1 MCMPEGTDEQAI
13 GREEPS
19 RAPRSDRGGEHV
31 IQGAHALT
39 QRRGVG
45 QVDPPSCGAILNAGW
60 TPTPITPAQSVRS
73 AWSPSS
79 HRPAA
84 ALAGWR
90 RAWEASMWVSWVVAR
105 RLVVG
110 LLLAALAFVGL
121 EVTLFLLTA
130 LFPD

>member
-1 MCMPEGTDEQAI
+1 MP
-13 GREEPS
+13 
-19 RAPRSDRGGEHV
+19 
-31 IQGAHALT
+31 L
-39 QRRGVG
+39 
-45 QVDPPSCGAILNAGW
+45 
-60 TPTPITPAQSVRS
+60 TPAQPVRS

-90 RAWEASMWVSWVVAR
+90 RTWEASMSVSWVVAR

-110 LLLAALAFVGL
+110 PLLVALAFVGL

-130 LFPD
+130 LFLD